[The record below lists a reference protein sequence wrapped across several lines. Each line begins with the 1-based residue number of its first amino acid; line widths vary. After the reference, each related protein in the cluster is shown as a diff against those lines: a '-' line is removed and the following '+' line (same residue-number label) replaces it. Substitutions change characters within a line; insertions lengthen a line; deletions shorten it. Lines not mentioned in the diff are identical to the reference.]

1 MGRINV
7 LQAHPLVTPRL
18 AIAGSRAPCK
28 LRALK
33 QDMLGTSLFGQER
46 SLVGRVAAKPA
57 GDLQSWVG
65 SSFELV
71 ESKLHP
77 PPARPGI
84 VDRIGLVERLLAS
97 HAVPVVC
104 VVAPAGYGKTTLLAQ
119 WAQRTAHRV
128 SWVSV
133 DQRDNDPAVLLTYL
147 AVALDRVEP
156 IDPRIVRGLG
166 GPGASIVG
174 AMARLAAAMA
184 AMTQPVALV
193 LDHLELLENQE
204 CLDVMA
210 ELAAQLPAGA
220 QLLVASRARPPLPV
234 ALLRARGRVVELG
247 VEELAMD
254 DQEAHALLQGAG
266 VGLDDAAVNELL
278 GRTEGWPVGL
288 YLAALAHKAGGS
300 RGRAWAGFTGDDRF
314 VADYLWSELLGQLPP
329 ERVAFLTRTA
339 VLDRMYGPLCDAV
352 MDSTGSG
359 AVLAWLEE
367 SNLLL
372 VPLDRQRR
380 WYRYHH
386 LFQELLRA
394 ELERREP
401 ELVPELHARAAEW
414 CEANGLPETAI
425 DHAQAA
431 GDTDRVARLVWR
443 LALPVYGAGRVDTAR
458 RWFGWFEDQG
468 LLGRYRSVAVL
479 GAWLQALVG
488 EPVAAERWADAAE
501 HGPVAETLPD
511 GSTGQ
516 SFLALLRALLCRD
529 GVDRMRA
536 DTQAALAE
544 LDPGSQWRP
553 TAQLLEGICY
563 LLAGQADRADVILAH
578 AAEVGTESG
587 APPAVAIA
595 LAERSVVAMHQQDW
609 MMAATLAEQAQ
620 GVVRAGQLDGY
631 VASALVHAVAAR
643 VAVHQGDLARA
654 QQHLARATRLRPL
667 LTYALPYFA
676 VQTLLELGR
685 VCLAVDDATGARVV
699 VQQAREILRRRP
711 DLGILPGQAEE
722 LWSKLDISR
731 GRAVGVSALTTAEL
745 RLLPL
750 LPTHLTFREIG
761 QRLYVSPHTVKT
773 QALSVYRKL
782 GVSSRSQAVQRAQQL
797 GLGG

>member
-1 MGRINV
+1 M
-7 LQAHPLVTPRL
+7 
-18 AIAGSRAPCK
+18 
-28 LRALK
+28 
-33 QDMLGTSLFGQER
+33 
-46 SLVGRVAAKPA
+46 
-57 GDLQSWVG
+57 
-65 SSFELV
+65 
-71 ESKLHP
+71 
-77 PPARPGI
+77 
-84 VDRIGLVERLLAS
+84 
-97 HAVPVVC
+97 
-104 VVAPAGYGKTTLLAQ
+104 
-119 WAQRTAHRV
+119 
-128 SWVSV
+128 
-133 DQRDNDPAVLLTYL
+133 
-147 AVALDRVEP
+147 
-156 IDPRIVRGLG
+156 
-166 GPGASIVG
+166 
-174 AMARLAAAMA
+174 
-184 AMTQPVALV
+184 
-193 LDHLELLENQE
+193 
-204 CLDVMA
+204 
-210 ELAAQLPAGA
+210 
-220 QLLVASRARPPLPV
+220 
-234 ALLRARGRVVELG
+234 
-247 VEELAMD
+247 
-254 DQEAHALLQGAG
+254 
-266 VGLDDAAVNELL
+266 
-278 GRTEGWPVGL
+278 
-288 YLAALAHKAGGS
+288 
-300 RGRAWAGFTGDDRF
+300 
-314 VADYLWSELLGQLPP
+314 ADYLWSELLGHLPP

-339 VLDRMYGPLCDAV
+339 VLERMSGPSCDGV
-352 MDSTGSG
+352 LDTTGSG

-386 LFQELLRA
+386 LFQELLLA

-443 LALPVYGAGRVDTAR
+443 LALPAYGAGRVDTAR

-544 LDPGSQWRP
+544 LGPGSRWRP
-553 TAQLLEGICY
+553 TAQLLEGICS
-563 LLAGQADRADVILAH
+563 LLAGQADQADVILAH
-578 AAEVGTESG
+578 AAEVATEAG
-587 APPAVAIA
+587 ALPAVAIA

-609 MMAATLAEQAQ
+609 HQAGTLAEQAQ
-620 GVVRAGQLDGY
+620 GVVRAGVLDGY

-654 QQHLARATRLRPL
+654 QQHLALATRLRPL

-676 VQTLLELGR
+676 VQTLVELSR
-685 VCLAVDDATGARVV
+685 VCLALDDAAGAGVV
-699 VQQAREILRRRP
+699 LRQARDILRRRP

-722 LWSKLDISR
+722 LWSKLDRSR
-731 GRAVGVSALTTAEL
+731 GRAVGVWALTTAEL
-745 RLLPL
+745 RLLPM

-761 QRLYVSPHTVKT
+761 QRLSVSPHTVKT
-773 QALSVYRKL
+773 QALSIYRKL

>member
-1 MGRINV
+1 
-7 LQAHPLVTPRL
+7 L
-18 AIAGSRAPCK
+18 
-28 LRALK
+28 
-33 QDMLGTSLFGQER
+33 
-46 SLVGRVAAKPA
+46 
-57 GDLQSWVG
+57 
-65 SSFELV
+65 ELV

-84 VDRIGLVERLLAS
+84 VARTGLVDRLLDS
-97 HAVPVVC
+97 DVGPVVC

-128 SWVSV
+128 GWVSV
-133 DQRDNDPAVLLTYL
+133 DQRDNDPVVLLTYI

-156 IDPRIVRGLG
+156 IDPRIVRGLA

-174 AMARLAAAMA
+174 AVARLAGAVA

-204 CLDVMA
+204 CLDVVA

-234 ALLRARGRVVELG
+234 ALLRAQGRVVELG
-247 VEELAMD
+247 AEDLAMD
-254 DQEAHALLQGAG
+254 HQETRALLEGAG

-278 GRTEGWPVGL
+278 VRTEGWPVGL
-288 YLAALAHKAGGS
+288 YLAALAHKAGGPP
-300 RGRAWAGFTGDDRF
+300 RHGWAGFTGDDRF
-314 VADYLWSELLGQLPP
+314 MADYLWSELLGQLPP
-329 ERVAFLTRTA
+329 ERVTFLTRTA
-339 VLDRMYGPLCDAV
+339 VLERMCGPLCDAV
-352 MDSTGSG
+352 LDSTGSSD
-359 AVLAWLEE
+359 VLAWLEG

-386 LFQELLRA
+386 LFHELLRT
-394 ELERREP
+394 ELGRREP
-401 ELVPELHARAAEW
+401 GLVPELHARAAGW
-414 CEANGLPETAI
+414 CEANGLPESAI

-431 GDTDRVARLVWR
+431 QDTDRVARLVWQ
-443 LALPVYGAGRVDTAR
+443 LAMPAYGAGRVDTTR
-458 RWFGWFEDQG
+458 RWFAWFEDQG

-501 HGPVAETLPD
+501 HGPDAGTLPD
-511 GSTGQ
+511 GSP
-516 SFLALLRALLCRD
+516 SRSYRALLRALLCRD

-544 LDPGSQWRP
+544 LDPGSQWWP
-553 TAQLLEGICY
+553 TAQLLEGIGY
-563 LLAGQADRADVILAH
+563 LLAGLADRADVILAH
-578 AAEVGTESG
+578 AAEVATE
-587 APPAVAIA
+587 AHALPAAAIA
-595 LAERSVVAMHQQDW
+595 LAERSLVAMHQQDW
-609 MMAATLAEQAQ
+609 MKAAILAEQAS
-620 GVVRAGQLDGY
+620 GVVRAGELDGY

-643 VAVHQGDLARA
+643 VAVHQGEVRQA
-654 QQHLARATRLRPL
+654 QGQLARATRLRPL

-676 VQTLLELGR
+676 VQTLVELGR
-685 VCLAVDDATGARVV
+685 VCLAVDDTAGARVV
-699 VQQAREILRRRP
+699 LRQAREVLRRRP
-711 DLGILPGQAEE
+711 DLEILPIQVDE
-722 LWSKLDISR
+722 LWSQLNASR
-731 GRAVGVSALTTAEL
+731 GGTAGVSSLTRAEL

-750 LPTHLTFREIG
+750 LSTHLNFAEMG
-761 QRLYVSPHTVKT
+761 ERLYLSPHTIKT
-773 QALSVYRKL
+773 QAMSVYRKL
-782 GVSSRSQAVQRAQQL
+782 GASSRSQAVQRAQQL